1 MLPPTG
7 APTQDDDGDG
17 DDGDGDDGDGDG
29 DDGDGGERNIL
40 VSPLSLP
47 THPVYWIPLFF

>member
-7 APTQDDDGDG
+7 APTQDS
-17 DDGDGDDGDGDG
+17 DGDGDDGDGDG

-47 THPVYWIPLFF
+47 THPVYWIPLFI

>member
-7 APTQDDDGDG
+7 APTHDDDGDG
-17 DDGDGDDGDGDG
+17 DYGDGDG

>member
-17 DDGDGDDGDGDG
+17 DDGDVDGDDDNGDG
-29 DDGDGGERNIL
+29 DDGDGHADVEITPDLSQTVGRNDR
-40 VSPLSLP
+40 P
-47 THPVYWIPLFF
+47 H